1 MQIKDKKSRE
11 QIDWSFFR
19 DIPIWDVIEV
29 LGLEA
34 DRKNG
39 LFACP
44 AHNDSHPSAKVY
56 EEENNWHCF
65 VCKTSGTTI
74 DLVMHANGCNTLDA
88 IHFLNSYFPGGIK
101 EEELEPG
108 MPSTPIIDTKILQ
121 AIGLKRNPFA
131 MISIN
136 DTLLKNRVQMEIS
149 KVDATM
155 LILSKIDAYI
165 EKVANFTVN
174 VYTTFP
180 NFEKNP
186 EAIREINYRTMEM
199 IDSIREYVPVL
210 ENYLIELGTSRR
222 LEEAKLEEVPAEKN
236 GISKH
241 MNAVI
246 PGRQRTDTIEHPK
259 LSEEFLK
266 TLGLTGDPYQLIR
279 TQCRGKRGLEDV
291 ANKWDV
297 FDNTPLTA
305 EETTTLLLNRIHLYK
320 QKWVNYEKTLY
331 RLYPGLQNNKKAKN
345 EIRRVIDEKN
355 AKVSQE
361 EKALE
366 AYWRTLNENLS
377 KTDPT
382 AFYPDDINIEELL

>member
-39 LFACP
+39 LFTCP

-108 MPSTPIIDTKILQ
+108 MPSTPIIDAKILQ
-121 AIGLKRNPFA
+121 TIGLKRNPFA

-136 DTLLKNRVQMEIS
+136 DSLLKTRVQMEIS

-222 LEEAKLEEVPAEKN
+222 LEEAKLEEIPTEKN
-236 GISKH
+236 SFSKH

-320 QKWVNYEKTLY
+320 QKWINYEKILY
-331 RLYPGLQNNKKAKN
+331 RLYPGLQNNKKAKS

-366 AYWRTLNENLS
+366 TYWRTLNENLS

>member
-236 GISKH
+236 GVSKH

-246 PGRQRTDTIEHPK
+246 PGRQKTDAIEHPK

>member
-39 LFACP
+39 LFTRP

-108 MPSTPIIDTKILQ
+108 MPSTPIIDAKILQ
-121 AIGLKRNPFA
+121 TIGLKRNPFA

-136 DTLLKNRVQMEIS
+136 DSLLKTRVQMEIS

-165 EKVANFTVN
+165 EKVVNFTVN

-222 LEEAKLEEVPAEKN
+222 LEEAKLEEIPTEKN
-236 GISKH
+236 SFSKH

-320 QKWVNYEKTLY
+320 QKWLNYEKTLY

-345 EIRRVIDEKN
+345 EIHRVINEKN

-366 AYWRTLNENLS
+366 TYWRTLNENLS